1 MRILSMYFAS
11 RARRLSPLPRIR
23 RCGACW
29 RCSLSTGSVPSSSH
43 DGTTV
48 DGIASERDIVRAFG
62 ERGATVMS
70 ELVTAICTAEV
81 HTAAN
86 HTRSAGS
93 YRTRLDCRHSTAFS
107 CQSTSSS
114 ASFTRS
120 PRHSKDDQAEYPA
133 HQHVGDL
140 EQHPASQAPPRP
152 ACRPERGFNYP
163 NRVFERHTY
172 TLVNLLP
179 FAALGWLC
187 LGVIATAILRARG
200 LPASKPWARYS
211 CQEKV
216 NRQGLSGEIPVIGVL
231 LFAVF
236 LTGTRHRSGQP
247 RRLQVRSSSDI
258 SVRSTLLTSSAPTRK
273 TSVSSSWK
281 TRKGPSR

>member
-1 MRILSMYFAS
+1 MRRKSTSAERRQQV
-11 RARRLSPLPRIR
+11 RACAGFWHSTGKDHYHADQQAVRQVLKAAPEVRDSARANRAFMQRVVRFLVGEARIR
-23 RCGACW
+23 QIIDIG
-29 RCSLSTGSVPSSSH
+29 TGIPA
-43 DGTTV
+43 DGNVHRVAEEIAPDTRVVYV
-48 DGIASERDIVRAFG
+48 D
-62 ERGATVMS
+62 
-70 ELVTAICTAEV
+70 
-81 HTAAN
+81 
-86 HTRSAGS
+86 
-93 YRTRLDCRHSTAFS
+93 
-107 CQSTSSS
+107 SSS

-187 LGVIATAILRARG
+187 PGVIATAILRARG
-200 LPASKPWARYS
+200 PPASQPWAEYS